1 MSMLTLIL
9 ALILVESS
17 GNNLAVNGD
26 CWGCLQIRPIYV
38 EDVNRIAG
46 TRFTH
51 ADAFDRQKSIQMFR
65 IYTSHYATPERLG
78 RLPTIQ
84 DIARIHAGGPN
95 GWRDP
100 ATRPYW
106 QKVLSKLPAA
116 QRRLPSEAREDVPAK
131 VSGRYQRPNHQTQ
144 QSSNTLPG
152 PSADVA
158 LCQPRQHIRN
168 VAA

>member
-65 IYTSHYATPERLG
+65 IYTGHYATPERLG
-78 RLPTIQ
+78 RTPTIQ

-95 GWRDP
+95 GWSDP
-100 ATRPYW
+100 ATIAYW
-106 QKVLSKLPAA
+106 QKVQS
-116 QRRLPSEAREDVPAK
+116 RLEGRPMGRPKMPAK

-144 QSSNTLPG
+144 QPSNTLPG

-158 LCQPRQHIRN
+158 LCQPRQHIRK